1 MVAATTVPFLSVAG
15 SPFEIGRRHGQQR
28 AAALRAFIDDG
39 LCRLDRLLPV
49 PVTREALTPVLDAYG
64 EAIAAATPDLAA
76 EIRGLADGAGIEWS
90 DAVLLQVRR
99 EIMGY
104 QKVPTMGDCTTYAR
118 VGAAPVLA
126 QTVDLNGNLDDQ
138 LGVLRVALAGSPR
151 RTLVLSF
158 GGLLG
163 YLGIN
168 SSGLAIGL
176 NLVLG
181 GEWRPGLPPY
191 LAIRH
196 LLEVADSV
204 EAAVA
209 VLRTLPLASSRSIML
224 CDRYQAG
231 YVEILGDT
239 MRFRTAAEPV
249 HTNHYLE
256 PELAAHDEVN
266 VFARNSS
273 LRRLAAAREALAQ
286 LPPDAGAERHFEILS
301 TPPIC
306 VGDSGDIR
314 RERTVAAVVAFP
326 DRGELHVRPGNP
338 SQSRTNVFTL
348 R

>member
-1 MVAATTVPFLSVAG
+1 MVVATTVPLLSLAG
-15 SPFEIGRRHGQQR
+15 SPYEVGLRHGRDR
-28 AAALRAFIDDG
+28 AAALREFLDDG

-49 PVTREALTPVLDAYG
+49 PVSREDLAPRLDAYG
-64 EAIAAATPDLAA
+64 EAITGATPDLGA
-76 EIRGLADGAGIEWS
+76 ELRGLAEGAGIGWR

-118 VGAAPVLA
+118 AGTTPVLS

-138 LGVLRVALAGSPR
+138 LAVLRVAVDGSPR

-168 SSGLAIGL
+168 SSGLAVGL

-181 GEWRPGLPPY
+181 GEWRIGLPPY

-196 LLEVADSV
+196 LLEVADTV
-204 EAAVA
+204 EEAVA
-209 VLRTLPLASSRSIML
+209 VLGTLPLASSRSIML
-224 CDRYQAG
+224 CDRTRTG
-231 YVEILGDT
+231 YVEILGDAL
-239 MRFRTAAEPV
+239 RLHAAAQSV
-249 HTNHYLE
+249 HTNHYLD
-256 PELAAHDEVN
+256 PDFVPHDEVN

-273 LRRLAAAREALAQ
+273 RRRLAAAQEALTRVPA
-286 LPPDAGAERHFEILS
+286 DADAERHFEVLS

-306 VGDSGDIR
+306 VGDTGDVR
-314 RERTVAAVVAFP
+314 RERTVAAIVAYP
-326 DRGELHVRPGNP
+326 DRGELHVRPGDP